1 MGEGAK
7 RTRTVIRECNIPAT
21 AWGGS
26 WAVAVRKRVAPA
38 LRPRG
43 PHGTNARR
51 HPLRR
56 RPFRGALLPGRW
68 AAGDDLSRRGVAGRI
83 EFSPAPV
90 PAAPARRHRAAP
102 CVVAT
107 ERGRFGE
114 CVHRCAPDR
123 RRADSPPRG
132 RRLARPRRDES
143 HSRAAPERRA
153 VEYLH
158 SCRGAC
164 GAGCCGVGAQ
174 ACAAVDPRRGT
185 RRRGVRA
192 RRGLACRCSDQDSV
206 AGRRGGDSNPR

>member
-1 MGEGAK
+1 M
-7 RTRTVIRECNIPAT
+7 PAT
-21 AWGGS
+21 ARGGS

-51 HPLRR
+51 HPLGR

-68 AAGDDLSRRGVAGRI
+68 AAGDDLSGRGVAGRI
-83 EFSPAPV
+83 ELRAASV
-90 PAAPARRHRAAP
+90 PAAPARRHSPAA

-107 ERGRFGE
+107 ERGRFGG

-164 GAGCCGVGAQ
+164 GAGRCGGGAQ
-174 ACAAVDPRRGT
+174 ACAALDPRHGT
-185 RRRGVRA
+185 RRRGGRA
-192 RRGLACRCSDQDSV
+192 RRGLACGCSDQDSV
-206 AGRRGGDSNPR
+206 AGTERGGFEPPIRF